1 MIKAIKNYFQIDGAS
16 NVDWR
21 KFAYPKRFY
30 NAIKYVH
37 YRKSLPVEV
46 PYYPL
51 TVMLEVSTFCNFKC
65 PACERELYKTD
76 TASTGGLFKEN
87 VKLEEVKKL
96 APLLPYVYSIYLVAG
111 LGEPFI
117 NKDFWPIV
125 EFLKSFD
132 LKIGYFTNAS
142 LLDEEKIAETFRRRI
157 NTVLISMDT
166 HEPSKYELVKEG
178 ADFNHTVKMIKLF
191 AEYKKQ
197 YSATRPFHL
206 GLNYIFRADNYA
218 DILPYLDFVKELG
231 VEYVHCSSL
240 IVHVDEMKEFSFFKV
255 PVEKKKHI
263 FDLAREKAERLG
275 IGLRL
280 PNLDIDRKIRCCYPW
295 HGISVFKGGDVATC
309 PYFRTNRNFYYH
321 VERDSGL
328 IEEKRP
334 VKSTVIGNY
343 LKENI
348 LDIWNGD
355 RIKQIRKGEL
365 NLESHASPCDSCYY
379 KFLLH

>member
-30 NAIKYVH
+30 NAVKYVH

-46 PYYPL
+46 SYYPL

-65 PACERELYKTD
+65 PACERELYKKD
-76 TASTGGLFKEN
+76 AASTGGLFKEN

-132 LKIGYFTNAS
+132 VKIGYFTNAS

-166 HEPSKYELVKEG
+166 HEPTKYEMVKEG
-178 ADFNHTVKMIKLF
+178 ADFDHTVKMIKLF
-191 AEYKKQ
+191 SEYKKEF
-197 YSATRPFHL
+197 SSTHPFHL

-263 FDLAREKAERLG
+263 FALAREKAERLG

-280 PNLDIDRKIRCCYPW
+280 PNLDIDRKTRCCYPW

-309 PYFRTNRNFYYH
+309 PYFRTNRDFYYH
-321 VERDSGL
+321 VERTSGL

-365 NLESHASPCDSCYY
+365 NLEPHASPCDSCYY